1 MLEYPGPILVF
12 GQIHFHY
19 RWLCQV
25 SKKLKGS
32 GEGSVNYVH
41 KGFIYLKNVEIDS
54 KNHLRCHRYREGC
67 KGTAVIQKNKF
78 RVYPKCL
85 HKSELTE
92 IKKRKIESDIKNT
105 AGSTNLCLKKIY
117 DERVPPK
124 FSAQSFSKM
133 KTTMMKRRMKDFN
146 VCSVCRKND
155 VAHIVQPCGH
165 MFCAFCVKFELCKL
179 CGCQIKSHVTISFQ
193 KT

>member
-1 MLEYPGPILVF
+1 MPSFQKIEGK
-12 GQIHFHY
+12 
-19 RWLCQV
+19 RR
-25 SKKLKGS
+25 
-32 GEGSVNYVH
+32 GSVNYVH

-54 KNHLRCHRYREGC
+54 KIHLRCHRYREGC

-78 RVYPKCL
+78 HVYSKCL

-105 AGSTNLCLKKIY
+105 AGSTNLCLKQIY
-117 DERVPPK
+117 EERVPAK
-124 FSAQSFSKM
+124 FSVQSFSKM
-133 KTTMMKRRMKDFN
+133 KTTMMKRRTKDFN

-165 MFCAFCVKFELCKL
+165 MFCAFCVKFEFCK